1 LLHNASVQDIRL
13 SKANTNSEE
22 STVFEALE
30 TTAIALW
37 VGESLWGYPIMLG
50 LHVVG
55 LAMVVGLFVMRDLR
69 LIGMLDSIS
78 FQSLLSLSK
87 LGWMGFLINVIS
99 GCFLFSSQATYF
111 VTHTPFLLKIT
122 MIFLATVTA
131 GLIQQRIRVGAE
143 EWDSGSG
150 SFGVVRN
157 LAIVSIALW
166 MGAIIAG
173 RLIAY
178 L

>member
-1 LLHNASVQDIRL
+1 M
-13 SKANTNSEE
+13 
-22 STVFEALE
+22 FEALE
-30 TTAIALW
+30 TTAVALW

-55 LAMVVGLFVMRDLR
+55 LAMVVGLFAMRDLR
-69 LIGMLDSIS
+69 LIGMLDSVS
-78 FQSLLSLSK
+78 FQSLLSISK
-87 LGWMGFLINVIS
+87 LGWMGLLINVIS

-131 GLIQQRIRVGAE
+131 GFIQQRIRVGAK
-143 EWDSGSG
+143 EWDSGGESV
-150 SFGVVRN
+150 GVIRN